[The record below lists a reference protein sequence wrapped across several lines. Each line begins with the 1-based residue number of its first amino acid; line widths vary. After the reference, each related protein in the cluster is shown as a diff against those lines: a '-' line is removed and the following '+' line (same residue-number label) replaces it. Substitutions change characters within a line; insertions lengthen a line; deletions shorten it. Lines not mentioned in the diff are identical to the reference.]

1 MNLIALNIER
11 APDMAGLHAQAFEA
25 PWDAPAIA
33 ALLAG
38 PGVFALAVE
47 VGARL
52 EAFILMRAVAG
63 EAEILTLATA
73 PAARRRGFARALL
86 DAGLKLS
93 AQAGAEKVF
102 LEVAHD
108 NRAAIDLYQDCDF
121 RPTGRRAAYYARK
134 SGPPGDALVLSRALD
149 PTGA

>member
-1 MNLIALNIER
+1 MNLITLTAER
-11 APDMAGLHAQAFEA
+11 APDMAALHALAFET
-25 PWDAPAIA
+25 PWDAPAIS

-47 VGARL
+47 GGGRL
-52 EAFILMRAVAG
+52 EAFILMRAIAG

-73 PAARRRGFARALL
+73 PGFRRRGLARALL

-121 RPTGRRAAYYARK
+121 RPTGRRPAYYARR
-134 SGPPGDALVLSRALD
+134 SGPPADAIVLSRALD